1 MTGKVAIVT
10 GASRGIGAGL
20 IADYRR
26 QGWAVV
32 TSARTITPSEDPG
45 VLTVTGDNA
54 DAEIADRII
63 GGPDRAPVHRLAGG
77 SPSPYIGFTRCR
89 HLHAHDRN
97 HNRWRQPREQG
108 AVRIRPTTTSRRDEG
123 RHAEST
129 TAGCLIL
136 A

>member
-32 TSARTITPSEDPG
+32 TSARTIAPSEDPG

-63 GGPDRAPVHRLAGG
+63 GGALRRFGRIDTLVNSAGVFIAPGVFARHHRQDLAH
-77 SPSPYIGFTRCR
+77 RR
-89 HLHAHDRN
+89 HPE
-97 HNRWRQPREQG
+97 W
-108 AVRIRPTTTSRRDEG
+108 
-123 RHAEST
+123 
-129 TAGCLIL
+129 AGNEP
-136 A
+136 

>member
-32 TSARTITPSEDPG
+32 TSARTIAPSEDPG

-63 GGPDRAPVHRLAGG
+63 GGALRQLGRIDTLTVRADKNSWAPISVLVWPSRASRAMEASCAVSVPGARTVRLCTVSPVARL
-77 SPSPYIGFTRCR
+77 R
-89 HLHAHDRN
+89 H
-97 HNRWRQPREQG
+97 
-108 AVRIRPTTTSRRDEG
+108 T
-123 RHAEST
+123 
-129 TAGCLIL
+129 
-136 A
+136 